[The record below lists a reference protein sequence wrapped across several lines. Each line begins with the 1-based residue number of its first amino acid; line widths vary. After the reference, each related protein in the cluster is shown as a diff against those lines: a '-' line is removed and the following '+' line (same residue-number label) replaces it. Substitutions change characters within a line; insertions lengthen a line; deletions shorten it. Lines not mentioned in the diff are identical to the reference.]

1 MEVEHYDFAL
11 ICAVLALIAS
21 AEISSRRTTSPFTP
35 PGGVDGAQPNDSTC
49 RDRVTGET
57 NLSICR
63 TALPSIR
70 EHERFG
76 MNILDSIAAELGN
89 SPIDGAV
96 VRGRTTQP
104 SAIIVGQIAKRA
116 HRRPSVDRAR
126 ELPGR
131 GLELGWR
138 LRYSEHT
145 DDGDYKKQRAK
156 ARMQA
161 PWLLGLWN
169 MNVK

>member
-1 MEVEHYDFAL
+1 M
-11 ICAVLALIAS
+11 
-21 AEISSRRTTSPFTP
+21 
-35 PGGVDGAQPNDSTC
+35 DGAQPNDSTC

-169 MNVK
+169 MNAK